1 MTRAHDAI
9 PQLLRILQRM
19 NFFRLKPWLLTIGAM
34 LGLAACGSTPTREK
48 PLKEII
54 PLTAPVLAPGVDSN
68 SDKLFVV
75 ITFSGGGKRAAAF
88 SFGVLEALRDVK
100 VTTPD
105 GDQHSLLDEVDLIS
119 AVSGGAFTAAYYALN
134 GKEAFDS
141 YAPRFLNHDTEKDLW
156 HKVLAPINWSRLAKP
171 LVSRSDLEV
180 EYFDEELFNGA
191 TVDQIMTR
199 SPRVIVSATDLVRAK
214 PFAFTREQLNGICV
228 DPKSIPV
235 ARAVFASAATPI
247 YFAPLVMRTFAG
259 QCGYVPPGSVNTDA
273 AGEEDVYRR
282 ERAERLLSFLD
293 SADYPYLHLA
303 DGALA
308 DNLGARA
315 ILDEVALG
323 ETVTDAL
330 RRNGFSRARRM
341 LFIVVDARTG
351 FDRKY
356 AKRPEPLGIKKVMD
370 AVVSVTFNRYS
381 FETMNLM
388 RARVKRWETEVRNT
402 RCKGALTIP
411 DCDKF
416 DIDLVELSFDR
427 VKDSTERE
435 YLDRVPTAF
444 TLSSEQIIRLRRA
457 AHQLVD
463 ESPELRSF
471 LEQSARSGN
480 TKAEPGSK

>member
-1 MTRAHDAI
+1 MKLPFRMHFLS
-9 PQLLRILQRM
+9 LL
-19 NFFRLKPWLLTIGAM
+19 GAAAV
-34 LGLAACGSTPTREK
+34 LSACGSNPTREQ
-48 PLKEII
+48 PLKQIV
-54 PLTAPVLAPGVDSN
+54 PLTAPILAPGVEAN

-75 ITFSGGGKRAAAF
+75 VTFSGGGKRAAAF
-88 SFGVLEALRDVK
+88 SFGVLEALRSVK

-105 GDQHSLLDEVDLIS
+105 GEQHTLLDEVDLIS
-119 AVSGGAFTAAYYALN
+119 AVSGGAFTAAYYSLF
-134 GKEAFDS
+134 GKESFDS
-141 YAPRFLNHDTEKDLW
+141 YVPRFLNHDTEQDLW
-156 HKVLAPINWSRLAKP
+156 NKVLAPVNWPRLAKP

-180 EYFDEELFNGA
+180 EYFDEQLFNGA
-191 TVDQIMTR
+191 TVKDVMTR

-228 DPKSIPV
+228 DPESVPL

-247 YFAPLVMRTFAG
+247 YFAPLVMRTYAG
-259 QCGYVPPGSVNTDA
+259 QCGYVPPDSVAADA
-273 AGEEDVYRR
+273 VGEEDVYRR
-282 ERAERLLSFLD
+282 ERADRLLSFLD
-293 SADYPYLHLA
+293 TPNYPYLHLA

-323 ETVTDAL
+323 DTVTDAL

-341 LFIVVDARTG
+341 LFVVVDARTG
-351 FDRKY
+351 FDPRY
-356 AKRPEPLGIKKVMD
+356 AQRPNPLGIKKVMD

-402 RCKGALTIP
+402 RCKVALAIP

-416 DIDLVELSFDR
+416 DVDLVELSFER
-427 VKDSTERE
+427 VKDEKERE
-435 YLDRVPTAF
+435 YLDRVPTTF
-444 TLSSEQIIRLRRA
+444 TLSSEQIIRVRRA

-463 ESPELRSF
+463 ESPELRLF
-471 LEQSARSGN
+471 LEESAKSAQG
-480 TKAEPGSK
+480 KPK

>member
-1 MTRAHDAI
+1 
-9 PQLLRILQRM
+9 M
-19 NFFRLKPWLLTIGAM
+19 NFPPPARL
-34 LGLAACGSTPTREK
+34 LALACGISLTLSGCFSAPKREEA
-48 PLKEII
+48 LTEIV
-54 PLTAPVLAPGVDSN
+54 PLTAPVLAPGVEAN

-75 ITFSGGGKRAAAF
+75 LTFSGGGKRAAAF
-88 SFGVLEALRDVK
+88 SYGVLEALRDIM

-105 GDQHSLLDEVDLIS
+105 GERHTLLDEIDLIS

-134 GKEAFDS
+134 GHETFES

-156 HKVLAPINWSRLAKP
+156 RKVLAPVNWPRLAKP

-180 EYFDEELFNGA
+180 EYFDEDLFKNA
-191 TVDQIMTR
+191 TVYDLLTR
-199 SPRVIVSATDLVRAK
+199 SPRVIVTATDLVRAK
-214 PFAFTREQLNGICV
+214 PFAFTREQLNGVCV
-228 DPKSIPV
+228 DPKSVPV
-235 ARAVFASAATPI
+235 ARAVFASADTPI

-259 QCGYVPPGSVNTDA
+259 QCGYVPPNTVSPEA
-273 AGEEDVYRR
+273 AAEEDVYRR
-282 ERAERLLSFLD
+282 ERAERLLSYLD
-293 SADYPYLHLA
+293 SKQYPYLHLA

-351 FDRKY
+351 FDPKY
-356 AKRPEPLGIKKVMD
+356 AKTPEPLGIKKVMD

-388 RARVKRWETEVRNT
+388 RQRVGRWEKEVRST
-402 RCKGALTIP
+402 RCKVALAIP

-416 DIDLVELSFDR
+416 DVDLVELSFDR
-427 VKDSTERE
+427 VKDSVERE
-435 YLDRVPTAF
+435 YLDRVPTAM
-444 TLSSEQIIRLRRA
+444 TLSSEEIIRLRRA
-457 AHQLVD
+457 AHLLVE
-463 ESPELRSF
+463 ESPEMRRF
-471 LEQSARSGN
+471 LEETVKEGN
-480 TKAEPGSK
+480 AHAK

>member
-1 MTRAHDAI
+1 MK
-9 PQLLRILQRM
+9 LFRM
-19 NFFRLKPWLLTIGAM
+19 ITWPPLVAGAAT
-34 LGLAACGSTPTREK
+34 LLAACGTTPTREQ
-48 PLKEII
+48 PLREVV
-54 PLTAPVLAPGVDSN
+54 PLTAPVLTPGVEAN

-75 ITFSGGGKRAAAF
+75 VTFSGGGKRAAAF
-88 SFGVLEALRDVK
+88 SFGVLEALREVQ

-105 GDQHSLLDEVDLIS
+105 GEQHPLLDEIDLIS

-134 GKEAFDS
+134 GKAAFDS
-141 YAPRFLNHDTEKDLW
+141 FAPRFLNHDTEQDLW
-156 HKVLAPINWSRLAKP
+156 NKVLVPANWPRLAKTT
-171 LVSRSDLEV
+171 VSRSDLEV
-180 EYFDEELFNGA
+180 EYFDEHLFNDA
-191 TVDQIMTR
+191 TVDTLMTR

-228 DPKSIPV
+228 DPKTVPV

-247 YFAPLVMRTFAG
+247 YFAPLVMRNFAG
-259 QCGYVPPGSVNTDA
+259 QCGYQPPDA
-273 AGEEDVYRR
+273 ITTNAADGEDVYRR
-282 ERAERLLSFLD
+282 ERADRLLSFLD
-293 SADYPYLHLA
+293 STNYPYLHLA
-303 DGALA
+303 DGAFA

-351 FDRKY
+351 FDPRY
-356 AKRPEPLGIKKVMD
+356 AHSPVPLGIKKVMD

-388 RARVKRWETEVRNT
+388 RQRVKRWENEVRTT
-402 RCKGALTIP
+402 RCQSAIAIP

-416 DIDLVELSFDR
+416 DVDLVELSFER
-427 VKDSTERE
+427 VKDPAERT

-444 TLSSEQIIRLRRA
+444 TISTEQIERLRKA
-457 AHQLVD
+457 AHGLVE
-463 ESPELRSF
+463 ESPELRTF
-471 LEQSARSGN
+471 LEQSAKSARPVSR
-480 TKAEPGSK
+480 

>member
-1 MTRAHDAI
+1 MSY
-9 PQLLRILQRM
+9 
-19 NFFRLKPWLLTIGAM
+19 FRLGCGSLAIGVAAA
-34 LGLAACGSTPTREK
+34 LAACGSTPTREQ
-48 PLKEII
+48 PLKQIV
-54 PLTAPVLAPGVDSN
+54 PLTAPVMAPGVDAN

-75 ITFSGGGKRAAAF
+75 VTFSGGGKRAAAF
-88 SFGVLEALRDVK
+88 SFGVLEALRK
-100 VTTPD
+100 LEVTTPD
-105 GDQHSLLDEVDLIS
+105 GDVHSLLDEVDLIS

-156 HKVLAPINWSRLAKP
+156 HKVLAPANWSRLAKP
-171 LVSRSDLEV
+171 LVSRTDLEA

-191 TVDQIMTR
+191 TVSDIMTR

-247 YFAPLVMRTFAG
+247 YFAPLVMRSFAG
-259 QCGYVPPGSVNTDA
+259 QCGYVPPDSVKNDA
-273 AGEEDVYRR
+273 IGEEDVYRR
-282 ERAERLLSFLD
+282 ERAGRLLSFLD
-293 SADYPYLHLA
+293 STNYPYLHLA

-323 ETVTDAL
+323 DSVTDAL

-388 RARVKRWETEVRNT
+388 RQRVKRWETEVRNT
-402 RCKGALTIP
+402 RCKVALAIP

-416 DIDLVELSFDR
+416 DVDLVELSFD
-427 VKDSTERE
+427 KIKEQSERD
-435 YLDRVPTAF
+435 YLDLVPTSF

-457 AHQLVD
+457 AQQLVQD
-463 ESPELRSF
+463 SPELKTF
-471 LEQSARSGN
+471 LEQSARTAHS
-480 TKAEPGSK
+480 KPEPAAK

>member
-1 MTRAHDAI
+1 
-9 PQLLRILQRM
+9 LRTVQ
-19 NFFRLKPWLLTIGAM
+19 
-34 LGLAACGSTPTREK
+34 
-48 PLKEII
+48 
-54 PLTAPVLAPGVDSN
+54 
-68 SDKLFVV
+68 
-75 ITFSGGGKRAAAF
+75 
-88 SFGVLEALRDVK
+88 

-105 GDQHSLLDEVDLIS
+105 GEQHSLLDEIDLIS

-156 HKVLAPINWSRLAKP
+156 NKVLAPVNWPRLAKP
-171 LVSRSDLEV
+171 LVSRTDLEV
-180 EYFDEELFNGA
+180 EYFDEELFDGA
-191 TVDQIMTR
+191 TVNDVMTR

-247 YFAPLVMRTFAG
+247 YFAPLVMRSFAG
-259 QCGYVPPGSVNTDA
+259 HCGYLPPDSVSADSV
-273 AGEEDVYRR
+273 GEEDVYRR
-282 ERAERLLSFLD
+282 ERADRLLSFLD
-293 SADYPYLHLA
+293 SKNYPYLHLA

-351 FDRKY
+351 FDPKF
-356 AKRPEPLGIKKVMD
+356 AKRPEPLGIKKVAD

-388 RARVKRWETEVRNT
+388 RARVKRWESEVRST
-402 RCKGALTIP
+402 RCKVALAIP

-416 DIDLVELSFDR
+416 DVDLVELSFER
-427 VKDSTERE
+427 VKEKAERE

-444 TLSSEQIIRLRRA
+444 TLSPEEIIRLRRA
-457 AHQLVD
+457 AHLLVE
-463 ESPELRSF
+463 ESPELRNF
-471 LEQSARSGN
+471 LEQSARSGRAMA
-480 TKAEPGSK
+480 K